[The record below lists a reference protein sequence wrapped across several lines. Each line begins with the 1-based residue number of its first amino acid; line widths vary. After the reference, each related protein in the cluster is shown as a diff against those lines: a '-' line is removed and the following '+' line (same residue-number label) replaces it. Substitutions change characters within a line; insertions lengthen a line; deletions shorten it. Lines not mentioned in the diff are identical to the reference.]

1 MLLNGLM
8 NTYCS
13 ESQEAGIE
21 VIEHLY
27 RGVGCL
33 YHVSD
38 CVWVVQEEKKMKQIL
53 LLKRLQKRIPN
64 RKHREAEQFSQLGCG
79 SFNPEKP

>member
-1 MLLNGLM
+1 M

-27 RGVGCL
+27 RGVGL
-33 YHVSD
+33 PLSHIRL
-38 CVWVVQEEKKMKQIL
+38 CVGSSREKKMKQIL

>member
-1 MLLNGLM
+1 M

-27 RGVGCL
+27 RGVCCL
-33 YHVSD
+33 YHISD
-38 CVWVVQEEKKMKQIL
+38 CVWVVQEEKKNETNI
-53 LLKRLQKRIPN
+53 
-64 RKHREAEQFSQLGCG
+64 A
-79 SFNPEKP
+79 PEETSEKDP